1 MQMQETKQR
10 EGIRVHASSVR
21 LGGKEQ
27 DSVTQ
32 RAVSRRAR
40 ESLRGG
46 EDGEARFFLCGCC
59 VLYKTQCFREVRA
72 CSGRKGLDQIKFHG
86 FTFFFCVCHAETSG
100 RQIAGNRS
108 FARGSRHL
116 FAVGSG
122 FTLDQCAQIAVSVF
136 DPRV

>member
-1 MQMQETKQR
+1 MQMQETQQR
-10 EGIRVHASSVR
+10 EGIRVHAGGVR

-46 EDGEARFFLCGCC
+46 EDGEVRFFLCGGC

-86 FTFFFCVCHAETSG
+86 FTFFFCVCHAETSS

-108 FARGSRHL
+108 FARAAAETCLLRAAASH
-116 FAVGSG
+116 
-122 FTLDQCAQIAVSVF
+122 
-136 DPRV
+136 